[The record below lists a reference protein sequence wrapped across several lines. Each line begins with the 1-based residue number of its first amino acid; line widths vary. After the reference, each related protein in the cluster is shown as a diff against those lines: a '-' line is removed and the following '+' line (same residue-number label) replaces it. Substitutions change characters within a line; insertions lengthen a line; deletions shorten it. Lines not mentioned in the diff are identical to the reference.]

1 MRTATIVITVIDD
14 SVVESA
20 EIFFVDLRRVSV
32 PNNVALTQFRA
43 SVTIEDDDV
52 AIGFDFE
59 TYRVGEASGT
69 VELTVSVISGVLME
83 TITLNYATSG
93 GSAVVGTDYALTTGT
108 LTLSPMTPSVT
119 FTVPITDDDTDEPDQ
134 MFTVV
139 LSGAPADITLDPA
152 TATVTIIDNDAVVIG
167 FDKATY
173 SAAENAGQVT
183 LMVSVT
189 NGVLMET
196 ITLSYETMDGI
207 AIAGEDYVLT
217 TGTVTLTPMTP
228 SVTFTVDIMEDTSQ
242 EPAEEFTVVLSGAPA
257 AITLDPAIA
266 TVTIPANDQPT
277 RWICRRPPDWPDRPT
292 TPGGGGGGAPA
303 GTRAGTLDGFAG
315 TGGTDR

>member
-1 MRTATIVITVIDD
+1 MRTATIVVTVIDD

-108 LTLSPMTPSVT
+108 VTLSPMTPSVT

-173 SAAENAGQVT
+173 SVAENVT
-183 LMVSVT
+183 
-189 NGVLMET
+189 
-196 ITLSYETMDGI
+196 
-207 AIAGEDYVLT
+207 AK
-217 TGTVTLTPMTP
+217 
-228 SVTFTVDIMEDTSQ
+228 
-242 EPAEEFTVVLSGAPA
+242 
-257 AITLDPAIA
+257 
-266 TVTIPANDQPT
+266 
-277 RWICRRPPDWPDRPT
+277 
-292 TPGGGGGGAPA
+292 
-303 GTRAGTLDGFAG
+303 
-315 TGGTDR
+315 

>member
-1 MRTATIVITVIDD
+1 MIDD
-14 SVVESA
+14 IVVESA
-20 EIFFVDLRRVSV
+20 EIFFVDLRRASV
-32 PNNVALTQFRA
+32 PNNVALTPFRA
-43 SVTIEDDDV
+43 SVTIEDNDI
-52 AIGFDFE
+52 AIGFDSA

-69 VELTVSVISGVLME
+69 VELTVSVISGVLTE
-83 TITLNYATSG
+83 TITLNYKTMD
-93 GSAVVGTDYALTTGT
+93 GSAIAGEDYTSTMST
-108 LTLSPMTPSVT
+108 VTLSPMTPSVT

-173 SAAENAGQVT
+173 SANEGDVT
-183 LMVSVT
+183 VEFTVSVT

-257 AITLDPAIA
+257 AITLDPATA

-277 RWICRRPPDWPDRPT
+277 GGGGFI
-292 TPGGGGGGAPA
+292 GGGGGGPVTMAAAQP
-303 GTRAGTLDGFAG
+303 T
-315 TGGTDR
+315 